1 MYQEDEGSECN
12 YCHKGLSYSWG
23 LVSPNYEP
31 YTYQTMMERG
41 WRRCGTYYYKLDLQR
56 SCCKQWTHRMDV
68 NEFKIKKDQKK
79 TIKRM
84 MTWVYEPIVNMK
96 DEKT

>member
-1 MYQEDEGSECN
+1 
-12 YCHKGLSYSWG
+12 
-23 LVSPNYEP
+23 
-31 YTYQTMMERG
+31 
-41 WRRCGTYYYKLDLQR
+41 
-56 SCCKQWTHRMDV
+56 MDV

-84 MTWVYEPIVNMK
+84 MTWVYEPVVNMK